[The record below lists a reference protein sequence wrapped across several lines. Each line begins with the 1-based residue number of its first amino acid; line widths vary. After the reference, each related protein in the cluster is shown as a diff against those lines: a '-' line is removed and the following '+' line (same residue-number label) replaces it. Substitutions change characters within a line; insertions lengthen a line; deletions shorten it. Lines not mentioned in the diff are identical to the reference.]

1 MVRLHQKKKT
11 WLLGYLELDV
21 DHVIMI
27 DFPLNFIDYIL
38 SNCGTT
44 CMGEKGK
51 ITRLITKKDT
61 SLATKIEGTIRKN

>member
-1 MVRLHQKKKT
+1 
-11 WLLGYLELDV
+11 LDV